1 MRLFLS
7 ETFFDAVF
15 KLPKKTQDK
24 VVTFQKKFRENPASP
39 GIHLE
44 PITQFKNSTMRTAR
58 VDDNYRVVIGVLD
71 GNTYSLLYVADHE
84 EAYRWGMSKRFV
96 WNEHTQA
103 CQLISVEE
111 KEQDFTPTTQ
121 TVTESTFFTG
131 VPEEKLLKI
140 GIPQE
145 AIGRVISIV
154 SGKLKEKPLVVVS
167 ALAKVTRLLCML
179 AEEAEAQHEDGVKDL
194 LRQLRERHFN
204 LARNLLAERPNLL
217 ENCLQDVERLI
228 SDLETFVGGVCMI
241 GELSPRSEARIIST
255 GELLSSTIIA
265 YAFNANGITCHW
277 IDARRMITTDD
288 HYLYARPDLEV
299 TEANIKRIVGL
310 ESRGADLIL
319 TQGFVASTDKGVTS
333 VLGFEGSDYSAAI
346 FGMALDAER
355 VEIWTDVD
363 GIRTADPRVISHTG
377 KIDVVSYEEAAEMAA
392 MGARVLHP
400 LTIEPARKKNIPIK
414 VLNSTN
420 PECEGT
426 MVVRSDQAPDGP
438 KSIAFRDG
446 ILFVKVTSDK
456 LEGVTSMLGKVFAT
470 LYPRRIP
477 VTLSGATESEV
488 CLVIPEEVGGFKEA
502 VEELASWAS
511 VTVFRDK
518 ALVSVVGRGIV
529 GFEGIG
535 DKVIEVSGKVHM
547 AIMSANMMSESFV
560 VDHDK
565 LQATLE
571 SLHEYVFKEGGK

>member
-1 MRLFLS
+1 MIII
-7 ETFFDAVF
+7 
-15 KLPKKTQDK
+15 
-24 VVTFQKKFRENPASP
+24 KFGGTSV
-39 GIHLE
+39 
-44 PITQFKNSTMRTAR
+44 Q
-58 VDDNYRVVIGVLD
+58 
-71 GNTYSLLYVADHE
+71 
-84 EAYRWGMSKRFV
+84 
-96 WNEHTQA
+96 NE
-103 CQLISVEE
+103 
-111 KEQDFTPTTQ
+111 
-121 TVTESTFFTG
+121 
-131 VPEEKLLKI
+131 
-140 GIPQE
+140 E

-154 SGKLKEKPLVVVS
+154 GGRLKEKPLVVVS

-204 LARNLLAERPNLL
+204 LAKNLLAEKPKLL
-217 ENCLQDVERLI
+217 QSCLEDVERLI
-228 SDLETFVGGVCMI
+228 SELETFVSGVCLI

-265 YAFNANGITCHW
+265 YAFNANGISCHW

-288 HYLYARPDLEV
+288 NYLYARPDLEV
-299 TEANIKRIVGL
+299 TEANVKRIVGL
-310 ESRGADLIL
+310 ESKGTDVIL

-346 FGMALDAER
+346 FGMALDAAR

-363 GIRTADPRVISHTG
+363 GIRTADPRVVSNTG

-420 PECEGT
+420 PSCEGT
-426 MVVRSDQAPDGP
+426 LVVRGDQVPDGP
-438 KSIAFRDG
+438 KSIAFRDN
-446 ILFVKVTSDK
+446 ILFVKIESTK
-456 LEGVTSMLGKVFAT
+456 LEGVTRMLGKVFSE

-488 CLVIPEEVGGFKEA
+488 CLVIPEEVDGLKEA
-502 VEELASWAS
+502 IEAIEKWAT
-511 VTVFRDK
+511 VTLFRDK
-518 ALVSVVGRGIV
+518 ALISVVGRGIF

-535 DKVIEVSGKVHM
+535 DKVISVSGKVHI
-547 AIMSANMMSESFV
+547 AAMSANMMSESFV
-560 VDHDK
+560 IDHEK
-565 LQATLE
+565 LQATLD
-571 SLHEYVFKEGGK
+571 SLHEYIFS

>member
-1 MRLFLS
+1 MIII
-7 ETFFDAVF
+7 
-15 KLPKKTQDK
+15 
-24 VVTFQKKFRENPASP
+24 KFGGTSV
-39 GIHLE
+39 
-44 PITQFKNSTMRTAR
+44 Q
-58 VDDNYRVVIGVLD
+58 
-71 GNTYSLLYVADHE
+71 
-84 EAYRWGMSKRFV
+84 
-96 WNEHTQA
+96 NE
-103 CQLISVEE
+103 
-111 KEQDFTPTTQ
+111 
-121 TVTESTFFTG
+121 
-131 VPEEKLLKI
+131 
-140 GIPQE
+140 E

-319 TQGFVASTDKGVTS
+319 TQGFVASTNKGVTS

-477 VTLSGATESEV
+477 VTL
-488 CLVIPEEVGGFKEA
+488 L
-502 VEELASWAS
+502 
-511 VTVFRDK
+511 
-518 ALVSVVGRGIV
+518 
-529 GFEGIG
+529 
-535 DKVIEVSGKVHM
+535 
-547 AIMSANMMSESFV
+547 
-560 VDHDK
+560 
-565 LQATLE
+565 
-571 SLHEYVFKEGGK
+571 

>member
-1 MRLFLS
+1 MIII
-7 ETFFDAVF
+7 
-15 KLPKKTQDK
+15 
-24 VVTFQKKFRENPASP
+24 KFGGTSV
-39 GIHLE
+39 
-44 PITQFKNSTMRTAR
+44 Q
-58 VDDNYRVVIGVLD
+58 
-71 GNTYSLLYVADHE
+71 
-84 EAYRWGMSKRFV
+84 
-96 WNEHTQA
+96 NE
-103 CQLISVEE
+103 
-111 KEQDFTPTTQ
+111 
-121 TVTESTFFTG
+121 
-131 VPEEKLLKI
+131 
-140 GIPQE
+140 E

-288 HYLYARPDLEV
+288 HYLYARPDLAV
-299 TEANIKRIVGL
+299 TEANVKRIVGL

-502 VEELASWAS
+502 VEELGSWAS

-518 ALVSVVGRGIV
+518 ALISVVGRGIV

-565 LQATLE
+565 LQVTLE